1 MASPREGMGV
11 WKDKTLKI
19 TNRASAPNARNVA
32 IVFSLFLEHSGEA
45 SEVGTNLGTIAIIQA
60 SDDVPV
66 NNFAFELSLALNTIG
81 E

>member
-1 MASPREGMGV
+1 MASPREGLGICQV
-11 WKDKTLKI
+11 KTFKI
-19 TNRASAPNARNVA
+19 TNGEPPTNARNVLT
-32 IVFSLFLEHSGEA
+32 VFSFFLEHSGEA